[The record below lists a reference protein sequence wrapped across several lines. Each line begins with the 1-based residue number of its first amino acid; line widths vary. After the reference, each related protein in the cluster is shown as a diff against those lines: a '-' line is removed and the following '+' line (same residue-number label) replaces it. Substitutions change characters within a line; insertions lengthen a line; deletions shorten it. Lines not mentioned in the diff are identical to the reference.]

1 MAAFI
6 DPAQSFSNALNQGLG
21 IMKSYRDEARL
32 DEDRSFDRMMKER
45 NDARA
50 QTATDIMVKT
60 DQREGDKHK
69 EWLEGAGDRKRA
81 TQLSLEGSEI
91 SNKTAQK
98 NFEWIDPIN
107 QDTLL
112 NNKTDR
118 AYKMGSLR
126 NDTVRVGIASRQQ
139 ALAEKAAA
147 DERDRQDTMKH
158 LRGLVSAIQNNDW
171 SGISNNPKAASKVT
185 QFAALAV
192 NSPALAE
199 AIQNPFGN
207 WRNDPNKVNQVLPF
221 AQINIGKTAQNR
233 GYDSKGARVVQM
245 TTEKRKNAQ
254 GKEEVAFKFG
264 IEGVNK
270 KTGKKEIFWAYQ
282 KPEVLLDRAAVFQKT
297 FGAINRDPRA
307 RVGLA
312 RAYEAADPDGF
323 EMIMEQEYGKRQQ
336 RAELI
341 KSQMG
346 AGMVNPQ
353 AKRQLQA
360 QLSQLYGEMDA
371 MQQRDPAFMT
381 NLVFNSLGRIGS
393 MQ

>member
-341 KSQMG
+341 KQQMG
-346 AGMVNPQ
+346 AGMLNLQ
-353 AKRQLQA
+353 SKRQLQT
-360 QLSQLYGEMDA
+360 QLTQLYGEMNA
-371 MQQRDPAFMT
+371 MQQRDPTFMT